1 MEKNGERRDLGKK
14 DSTENLDQQ
23 EIKKTLGKGRL
34 NTHSGRQLNLAY
46 CGNLKSEFER
56 AMGKLKTGKHFTYLL

>member
-1 MEKNGERRDLGKK
+1 MEKNGERRGLGKK

-46 CGNLKSEFER
+46 CGNLKSEI
-56 AMGKLKTGKHFTYLL
+56 